1 MKKILLFSLTFILI
15 MLPNTSAP
23 AFVLLAQHKPCA
35 NYSFYVSGQVF
46 NSRAYYV
53 IDNAGLGSIVNTNAI
68 SSSKVKPKLDGILG
82 ESMSFEGSIKQVFNL
97 LRFYK
102 ATIVK
107 AEHIDSVI
115 YSVYA
120 SSNAFKNSI
129 LIDNK
134 KVNLQICY
142 NSGKI
147 TIGSPIILGD
157 Y

>member
-1 MKKILLFSLTFILI
+1 MKRILLFSITFILI

-23 AFVLLAQHKPCA
+23 AFVLLSQHKPYS

-46 NSRAYYV
+46 SSSDYYV
-53 IDNAGLGSIVNTNAI
+53 VDNAGLGSIVNTSAI
-68 SSSKVKPKLDGILG
+68 NSSKLKHKLDGIIG

-134 KVNLQICY
+134 RVNVQICY
-142 NSGKI
+142 NAGKI
-147 TIGSPIILGD
+147 TIGTPIILGD